1 MPITRARR
9 RQESQ
14 FRLKLNISR
23 KAVVCNRSYDARPYP
38 RAWALKTPL
47 PFASPSPLSLSCHL
61 SAVTLLD
68 LSPSSCLCTKC
79 LRIPLAFSKLRAR
92 YIARIW
98 KYSHT
103 ILLLTCAA
111 PGQTR
116 PFKFIFSLFPF
127 APANVYPSLERVHR
141 PVPAMGRLF
150 FCLSLFFILSTPR
163 LRRIRGGP
171 FFSFPR
177 CFMGPVNFWLARFIR
192 RIDDRRLIT
201 RWDKVWLFQERICRI
216 KPRIWNVDL
225 IQVMF
230 IGKEWLKKKYR
241 NSMYS
246 VYV

>member
-1 MPITRARR
+1 M
-9 RQESQ
+9 
-14 FRLKLNISR
+14 
-23 KAVVCNRSYDARPYP
+23 CNRSYDARPYP

-127 APANVYPSLERVHR
+127 VPANVYPSLERVHR

-177 CFMGPVNFWLARFIR
+177 CFMGRVNFWLARFIR

-201 RWDKVWLFQERICRI
+201 RWDKVWFF
-216 KPRIWNVDL
+216 PRENLSNQTASLVGTWT
-225 IQVMF
+225 
-230 IGKEWLKKKYR
+230 WYR
-241 NSMYS
+241 LCL
-246 VYV
+246 